1 MYACPT
7 CGDGLEFDPKTQKLL
22 CPSCRNRYEPEEI
35 DKMRLEKAAEIGEKL
50 DSENEFEAISYKCSH
65 CGAELITTDETITTF
80 CSFCRTGTML
90 ERKIIKKRKPDYIIP
105 FKITKK
111 ECEEIYI
118 NKIKKSIFAP
128 KNMIDT
134 QEVEKIRGIY
144 MPYWIYSFEKHSTDN
159 SRGSKYS
166 HRSGDYIYYDDYSLY
181 TTVDAECS
189 GITHDATSNFYD
201 RLSEAIAPYSV
212 KEKKEFS
219 PAYLSGY
226 YADNE
231 DVDDN
236 AYLSDSEKIASNHL
250 SKILGKEKE
259 YHKYN
264 AKPNIILDNKS
275 AKLALFPVYFLATK
289 NNKKDRISYAV
300 INGQTGK
307 IAADIPIDFKKF
319 GFFSLILTVI
329 IFMLL
334 NLFLT
339 ISMPKLTVLSILFNI
354 ASIFILVKQNKKIV
368 IRNEELDDV
377 GVQLKKTFKTID
389 QIKKESKKEKDI
401 KSNKFQ
407 MIFWFSFFIAA
418 MVIMSI
424 LPIIIE
430 FPSIFKFLGYLT
442 VLIVSIIMVIR
453 KIKYPEKDSSIY
465 KPIYGLLLTLLVFC
479 IRPASDVYYYA
490 AALVS
495 IAFTIGSFYDIIDKF
510 NILTTRKLPQL
521 GARGGDENA

>member
-35 DKMRLEKAAEIGEKL
+35 DRMRLEQAKEKTTDEAES
-50 DSENEFEAISYKCSH
+50 DNEFEAISYKCSH

-90 ERKIIKKRKPDYIIP
+90 DRKIVKKKKPDYIIP

-144 MPYWIYSFEKHSTDN
+144 MPYWIYSFEKHGNDVSSG
-159 SRGSKYS
+159 SRCTG
-166 HRSGDYIYYDDYSLY
+166 RVGDYLYYDDYSL
-181 TTVDAECS
+181 TTNVDAECS

-212 KEKKEFS
+212 KDKKDFS

-226 YADNE
+226 YADSEDIEDNTYLDENE
-231 DVDDN
+231 
-236 AYLSDSEKIASNHL
+236 EIASNHL

-259 YHKYN
+259 YHKYH
-264 AKPNIILDNKS
+264 AKPKIDLDYK
-275 AKLALFPVYFLATK
+275 KPELALFPVYFLATR

-319 GFFSLILTVI
+319 GIISVVLAVI

-334 NLFLT
+334 NLCLT
-339 ISMPKLTVLSILFNI
+339 ISMPKLIILSILFNI
-354 ASIFILVKQNKKIV
+354 ASIFILVKQNKKV
-368 IRNEELDDV
+368 KIREEESDDL
-377 GVQLKKTFKTID
+377 GVQSKKT
-389 QIKKESKKEKDI
+389 S
-401 KSNKFQ
+401 
-407 MIFWFSFFIAA
+407 
-418 MVIMSI
+418 
-424 LPIIIE
+424 
-430 FPSIFKFLGYLT
+430 
-442 VLIVSIIMVIR
+442 
-453 KIKYPEKDSSIY
+453 KDSVDTNNSETNKKKKIY
-465 KPIYGLLLTLLVFC
+465 K
-479 IRPASDVYYYA
+479 
-490 AALVS
+490 
-495 IAFTIGSFYDIIDKF
+495 
-510 NILTTRKLPQL
+510 
-521 GARGGDENA
+521 